1 MDKLGRW
8 EFKGDEHDACALIV
22 NVRKTGV
29 PSHGNVKRTIEALV
43 KMGHRSGEVAGEGDG
58 CGLLTD
64 LPRRIWARR
73 LALAGVSEDLAYD
86 PRFAVGHAFIAP
98 EHRARASELRVHM
111 LGALAAHGVE
121 VLSEELGNVDTS
133 ALGKRA
139 RHEEPEFWQLA
150 LKVPRVEPDRIDS
163 HLFELLLKLEDAY
176 PVHFCSLSAHSAV
189 YKVRGSA
196 EVLSRYY
203 PEMRQPEFMSAITLG
218 HNRYSTNTT
227 SAFVRVQPFT
237 LLGHNGEINTV
248 KKLRQEFRMLGIEL
262 APGASD
268 SQDFDRGLAGLIHR
282 FHLSLGEAMEI
293 VFPPIIHE
301 VRQYGPDLQDMYA
314 HLRQAWGPFAQ
325 GPAAIVAR
333 YADEVVC
340 SVDALGLRPLWFGE
354 TEKEFFFSSEKG
366 AVPLETMV
374 RDPKPL
380 APGEKIAIAIERSH
394 GVRILDYSALQREV
408 FDRLQRRGLHWSG
421 AREGLNSGGPLGAE
435 PPLTSGDS
443 SVSVASGTLPDGRA
457 AVASLNAGKARV
469 AVGGGSGALS
479 TPGLF
484 TPLPPVGRAADP
496 AEVKTAAALRQRVLA
511 AWAWDYDDIALVEDL
526 SGPNPHEPIGSLGF
540 DGPLAALSHE
550 RQNLADFFKES
561 VAVVTN
567 PAIDRERE
575 IEHFS
580 TRTLVGRRQALL
592 PEPSDDRLGASGD
605 ARYATDGPMTRRP
618 ARQSHC
624 ELTLPVLLGGHAPM
638 PGLTWAEYREVA
650 RAAGTWLVE
659 DLWSCMQGVRIDA
672 ARHEGET
679 VPQALDR
686 LAGEAQGAARVGAV
700 LLLLDDAAALE
711 PHMRPLD
718 PHLVVAATDRAL
730 RAECATGVRFR
741 PDGSRAPGAGESLR
755 RFCGVVLRSAGVR
768 NLHDL
773 ALAIAF
779 GADAV
784 NPYAMLDVALV
795 ASPSEPATAVRN
807 LSESLRKGLEKVI
820 STMGIH
826 ELRGYGR
833 LASAIGLAP
842 SVLEVFETDGF
853 CGSEARGLGFGELE
867 SISEQRWQ
875 IGSGLQPGRPVRTFR
890 FYPFIWK
897 LAGAAAQEPAGFG
910 VYEQKV
916 AELEAEHP
924 VALRHCLELR
934 SDRDPVPLQEVDLGV
949 GGAGLPFCIS
959 SMSFGSQGEVAFRA
973 YAEAAYRLNMIC
985 LNGEGGEIKD
995 MLRKYPNNRGQQIA
1009 SGRFGVNVQLANS
1022 SNLLEIKIGQGAK
1035 PGEGG
1040 HLPGSKVSVKV
1051 AAARN
1056 ARPGVDL
1063 ISPSNNHDIYS
1074 IEDLAQIVEELKT
1087 ANPRARVAVKVPVV
1101 PGIGTIAV
1109 GIAKAGADIVTLSGF
1124 DGGTGAARKHA
1135 LRHVGLPVEIGVKE
1149 AHRHLVASG
1158 LRDRVEIWCDGGLK
1172 TAVDVAKLL
1181 CLGANRCG
1189 FGTLPMVAIGCTICR
1204 GCQLDTCHVGI
1215 ATQMETMEEATHRG
1229 VRRFEPRE
1237 FESAT
1242 EALCRLFGAMADEL
1256 RRITA
1261 RLGFRRAQEL
1271 VGRSDLLHQVA
1282 GLASLDLGDLCTP
1295 VAGDRWLR
1303 AATSHVATSVRT
1315 VHRPRNFLT
1324 QLVAELSTQV
1334 IEQGEE
1340 LVTYEDDK
1348 ITSADRAMGTYLA
1361 GEITR
1366 GRFGGKFL
1374 HFRGARLALNG
1385 GSIPG
1390 NGLAAFNS
1398 EGVDIRVE
1406 GGAQDGVGKAALG
1419 GRVVILKGTNHQGAR
1434 LDGSVGK
1441 GLAYGAQKGLF
1452 IVQGDADSRAGVRL
1466 SGADVVIGGEM
1477 HAPTCDGL
1485 GSLATRAN
1493 IKGFA
1498 FEYMTNGRA
1507 VVLGDPG
1514 PWICSGM
1521 TGGVVYLRLRPEMG
1535 LDTVALSR
1543 RLAKGAAVEL
1553 VPTDSRDIKNL
1564 GELLSPYID
1573 ELRATD
1579 QMEVA
1584 QSVQRLLLDPTACFV
1599 KVQPRNQQVDP
1610 AISTE

>member
-1 MDKLGRW
+1 MEGPGRW
-8 EFKGDEHDACALIV
+8 PLRDEEHDACALIV
-22 NVRKTGV
+22 NVRKTGS

-73 LALAGVSEDLAYD
+73 LALYGVSEDLAYD

-98 EHRARASELRVHM
+98 EYRQRAGELKEQMARAF
-111 LGALAAHGVE
+111 AAHGVE
-121 VLSEELGNVDTS
+121 VLVDQAGEVDGS

-139 RHEEPEFWQLA
+139 RREEPEFWQLGM
-150 LKVPRVEPDRIDS
+150 KVPRVAPERVDA
-163 HLFELLLKLEDAY
+163 HLFDLATQLEASH
-176 PVHFCSLSAHSAV
+176 PVHFCSLSSHSAV

-203 PEMRQPEFMSAITLG
+203 PELRQPDFMSAITLG

-227 SAFVRVQPFT
+227 SAFVRVQPFA

-248 KKLRQEFRMLGIEL
+248 KKLRQEFRMLGMDL
-262 APGASD
+262 VPGASD
-268 SQDFDRGLAGLIHR
+268 SQDLDRGLAGLMHR
-282 FHLSLGEAMEI
+282 FHLSLAEAMEI
-293 VFPPIIHE
+293 VFPPIVNEI
-301 VRQYGPDLQDMYA
+301 RQLPPELQDMYA
-314 HLRQAWGPFAQ
+314 YLRQAWGPFAQ
-325 GPAAIVAR
+325 GPAAVVAR
-333 YADEVVC
+333 FADEVVC

-366 AVPLETMV
+366 AIPLETMV

-380 APGEKIAIAIERSH
+380 APGEKIAAVVARSR
-394 GVRILDYSALQREV
+394 GVQILDYAALQREV
-408 FDRLQRRGLHWSG
+408 YGRLQRAGLAWQG
-421 AREGLNSGGPLGAE
+421 ARADLDCGGPLE
-435 PPLTSGDS
+435 PPAAAGG
-443 SVSVASGTLPDGRA
+443 VAFTTLLPAVDPGLDQAAGRA
-457 AVASLNAGKARV
+457 AGVS
-469 AVGGGSGALS
+469 
-479 TPGLF
+479 
-484 TPLPPVGRAADP
+484 
-496 AEVKTAAALRQRVLA
+496 RQRVLA
-511 AWAWDYDDIALVEDL
+511 AWAWDYDDISLVEDL
-526 SGPNPHEPIGSLGF
+526 SGPKPHEPIGSLGF

-580 TRTLVGRRQALL
+580 TRVVLGRRRPLAP
-592 PEPSDDRLGASGD
+592 PEGAAHPS
-605 ARYATDGPMTRRP
+605 ATPAVEGGGPSR
-618 ARQSHC
+618 C
-624 ELTLPVLLGGHAPM
+624 ELSAPVLLGGHAAAA
-638 PGLTWAEYREVA
+638 GLEWPAYRALA

-659 DLWSCMQGVRIDA
+659 DVCAEFPASVLPVHR
-672 ARHEGET
+672 REGET

-686 LAGEAQGAARVGAV
+686 LAGEALGAARAGAIMLV
-700 LLLLDDAAALE
+700 LDDSGALGSGV
-711 PHMRPLD
+711 RPLD
-718 PHLVVAATDRAL
+718 PHLVLAAVDRAL
-730 RAECATGVRFR
+730 RGERADGIRFGPQGLLR
-741 PDGSRAPGAGESLR
+741 DGASVSLR
-755 RFCGVVLRSAGVR
+755 RFCGLVLRTAGVR

-773 ALAIAF
+773 ALALGL

-784 NPYAMLDVALV
+784 NPYAMLDVALQ
-795 ASPSEPATAVRN
+795 ASPADPARAVAN
-807 LSESLRKGLEKVI
+807 LVESLRRGLEKVI

-833 LASAIGLAP
+833 LASAIGLQP
-842 SVLEVFETDGF
+842 EVLEVFGTEGY
-853 CGSEARGLGFGELE
+853 CGAGGRGMGWERLE
-867 SISEQRWQ
+867 EIAEQRWQ
-875 IGSGLQPGRPVRTFR
+875 IGGGLAPGRPVRTFR
-890 FYPFIWK
+890 FYPFVWK
-897 LAGAAAQEPAGFG
+897 SAGAAAQDPANYPA
-910 VYEQKV
+910 YEQKV

-924 VALRHCLELR
+924 VSLRHCLELR
-934 SDRDPVPLQEVDLGV
+934 GDRDPLPVQDVDVGV
-949 GGAGLPFCIS
+949 GGHSLPFAIS
-959 SMSFGSQGEVAFRA
+959 SMSFGSQGETAFRA
-973 YAEAAYRLNMIC
+973 YAEAAYRLNMVC

-1087 ANPRARVAVKVPVV
+1087 ANPHARVAVKVPVV

-1109 GIAKAGADIVTLSGF
+1109 GIAKAGADIVTLSGY
-1124 DGGTGAARKHA
+1124 DGGTGAARRHA

-1158 LRDRVEIWCDGGLK
+1158 LRERMEIWCDGGLK
-1172 TAVDVAKLL
+1172 TAVDVVKML

-1215 ATQMETMEEATHRG
+1215 ATQIETLEEAEKKG
-1229 VRRFEPRE
+1229 VKRFEPRE
-1237 FESAT
+1237 FEAAT
-1242 EALCRLFGAMADEL
+1242 EALCRLFGAMGDEL
-1256 RRITA
+1256 RALTA
-1261 RLGFRRAQEL
+1261 RLGFRRAQDL

-1282 GLASLDLGDLCTP
+1282 ALGSLDLGELCAP
-1295 VAGDRWLR
+1295 VPGDRWLHATPPPAAVAPR
-1303 AATSHVATSVRT
+1303 A

-1324 QLVAELSTQV
+1324 QLVAELTTQV

-1340 LVTYEDDK
+1340 LVSYEDDK
-1348 ITSADRAMGTYLA
+1348 INSADRAMGTYLA
-1361 GEITR
+1361 GEVTR
-1366 GRFGGKFL
+1366 GRFGGRFL
-1374 HFRGARLALNG
+1374 HFRGARLSLNG

-1398 EGVDIRVE
+1398 EGVDVRVE
-1406 GGAQDGVGKAALG
+1406 GGAQDGVGKAAFG
-1419 GRVVILKGTNHQGAR
+1419 GRIVILKGTNHQGER

-1441 GLAYGAQKGLF
+1441 GLAYGAQRGLF

-1466 SGADVVIGGEM
+1466 SGADVVIGGEL
-1477 HAPTCDGL
+1477 HAPVRDDL
-1485 GSLATRAN
+1485 GAMATRAN
-1493 IKGFA
+1493 LKGFA

-1521 TGGVVYLRLRPEMG
+1521 TGGAVYLRLQPEMG
-1535 LDTVALSR
+1535 LDEKALRR
-1543 RLAKGAAVEL
+1543 RLAKGATVEIAP
-1553 VPTDSRDIKNL
+1553 VDERDVKNL
-1564 GELLSPYID
+1564 RELLGAYVE

-1579 QMEVA
+1579 QKEVA
-1584 QSVQRLLLDPTACFV
+1584 DRVASLLEHPERVFL
-1599 KVQPRNQQVDP
+1599 KVQARGQQVDP
-1610 AISTE
+1610 SISTE